1 MKRTIVFVMLLLSTS
16 MAMAQFGDIDDII
29 NKANQEGDS
38 GKDIPSSPTDPTKP
52 DNGKVDNFQLIEK
65 CIADGFFLVRQE
77 YQLEQKTNPGSRF
90 NWGEEQFFDYR
101 VGFMVRLKNGF
112 IIPDRILSP
121 WTEDAFEENR
131 FIQYKETHNPVFS
144 KTLTMKL
151 GQKGWKT
158 EGKVFRPKEED
169 NLYNGLK
176 YVKDDGWE
184 GDGFLR
190 TTGYGKKDVYVV
202 WLIYDREQ
210 QDNQPISFRIERMEL
225 EIEQGKYGFRAF
237 VPEKPYH
244 KNVEGGIVLE
254 PVTNGMGR
262 IDLALVGVIDNY
274 NDEQPDDD
282 LKRWYFNISLLGQ
295 NMSESVDSNN
305 DNSLTPTEGA
315 NSGDN
320 NNKESSKQ

>member
-1 MKRTIVFVMLLLSTS
+1 MIWVMSAS
-16 MAMAQFGDIDDII
+16 MAMAQFGDLDDIL
-29 NKANQEGDS
+29 NDAPVVNNDGSMKEP
-38 GKDIPSSPTDPTKP
+38 KPSVSCKQSHGEASD
-52 DNGKVDNFQLIEK
+52 VQLIEK

-77 YQLEQKTNPGSRF
+77 YQLEQKTNPGSRY
-90 NWGEEQFFDYR
+90 NWGDEQYFDYQ
-101 VGFMVRLKNGF
+101 VSFMVRLKDGF

-121 WTEDAFEENR
+121 WTEDAFEENK
-131 FIQYKETHNPVFS
+131 FNQYKETHNPVFS

-158 EGKVFRPKEED
+158 EGKVFCPKEED

-176 YVKDDGWE
+176 YVKDDGWA
-184 GDGFLR
+184 GNGFLR
-190 TTGYGKKDVYVV
+190 ATGYGKKDVYVV
-202 WLIYDREQ
+202 WLIDDREQ
-210 QDNQPISFRIERMEL
+210 QENQSISFRIERMEL
-225 EIEQGKYGFRAF
+225 EIEQGKYGFEAS

-262 IDLALVGVIDNY
+262 IDLALVGVIYNY

-320 NNKESSKQ
+320 NNNKESSK

>member
-1 MKRTIVFVMLLLSTS
+1 MKKLLICMIWVMSAS
-16 MAMAQFGDIDDII
+16 MAMAQFGDLDDIL
-29 NKANQEGDS
+29 NDAPVVNNDGSMKEP
-38 GKDIPSSPTDPTKP
+38 KPSVSCKQSHGEASD
-52 DNGKVDNFQLIEK
+52 VQLIEK

-77 YQLEQKTNPGSRF
+77 YQLEQKTNPGSRY
-90 NWGEEQFFDYR
+90 NWGDEQYFDYQ
-101 VGFMVRLKNGF
+101 VSFMVRLKDGF

-121 WTEDAFEENR
+121 WTEDAFEENK
-131 FIQYKETHNPVFS
+131 FNQYKETHNPVFS

-158 EGKVFRPKEED
+158 EGKVFCPKEED

-176 YVKDDGWE
+176 YVKDDGWA

-190 TTGYGKKDVYVV
+190 ATGYGKKKVYVV
-202 WLIYDREQ
+202 WMKVDGDEQ
-210 QDNQPISFRIERMEL
+210 DSKSISFHTNCTEV
-225 EIEQGKYGFRAF
+225 EIEQGKNYCEAY
-237 VPEKPYH
+237 VPLNSYCQH
-244 KNVEGGIVLE
+244 AEGGIVLE

-262 IDLALVGVIDNY
+262 VVLALVGVVDNY
-274 NDEQPDDD
+274 DNEQPDDD

-295 NMSESVDSNN
+295 NMSESVDPNN